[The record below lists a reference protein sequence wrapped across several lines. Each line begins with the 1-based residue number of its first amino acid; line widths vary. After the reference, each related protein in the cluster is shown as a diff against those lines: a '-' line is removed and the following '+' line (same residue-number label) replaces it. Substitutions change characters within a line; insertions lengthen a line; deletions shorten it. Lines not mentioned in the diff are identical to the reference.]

1 MQDETLARF
10 KTLVERINGE
20 VYVVTPEQQE
30 WQYELARRSWE
41 YDETEAAGVIDNGRG
56 Y

>member
-10 KTLVERINGE
+10 TTLVERINGK

-41 YDETEAAGVIDNGRG
+41 YDEMEAAGVIDNGRG
-56 Y
+56 